1 MTDAQ
6 FLELMARL
14 DDFQMMVMIALAF
27 VLFGI
32 GAFWGGQR

>member
-14 DDFQMMVMIALAF
+14 DDFQMMAMIAFSF